1 MTLTPRQRAVTVAIA
16 ALVVILLDQLH
27 KWWML
32 EQLGMATRDSIEL
45 LPFFRLVMVWNQG
58 VSFGMLQQDVDYMR
72 WFLIAVAL
80 VICAFMLRFGLRSDL
95 KLERIGYG
103 MVIGGALGNVID
115 RLRFGAVA
123 DFFHFHVGS
132 FSWPAFNVADSAIC
146 LGVALLLWMMT
157 FHPQK
162 P

>member
-1 MTLTPRQRAVTVAIA
+1 MALTQRQRAVTL
-16 ALVVILLDQLH
+16 ALTALAVMLLDQLN

-32 EQLGMATRDSIEL
+32 DELGMATRDPIEL
-45 LPFFRLVMVWNQG
+45 TPFFRLVMVWNQG
-58 VSFGMLQQDVDYMR
+58 VSFGMLQHDVNYMR
-72 WFLIAVAL
+72 WFLIAMAL
-80 VICAFMLRFGLRSDL
+80 VISALMARFGLRSDL
-95 KLERIGYG
+95 KAERIGYG

-115 RLRFGAVA
+115 RLRYGAVA

-146 LGVALLLWMMT
+146 LGVMLLLWMMT

>member
-1 MTLTPRQRAVTVAIA
+1 MVLTSRTRAITIA
-16 ALVVILLDQLH
+16 TAATITIALDQLH

-32 EQLGMATRDSIEL
+32 YELGIANRDPIEV

-58 VSFGMLQQDVDYMR
+58 VSFGMLTHDVSYMR
-72 WFLIAVAL
+72 WFLIAMAFI
-80 VICAFMLRFGLRSDL
+80 ICAVMLRLGLKSNL
-95 KLERIGYG
+95 KVERIGYG

-132 FSWPAFNVADSAIC
+132 FSYPAFNIADSAIC
-146 LGVALLLWMMT
+146 VGVGLLLWMMT
-157 FHPQK
+157 RHPSK

>member
-1 MTLTPRQRAVTVAIA
+1 MTLSVRQRAVTVAFA
-16 ALVVILLDQLH
+16 AFVVIVLDQLH

-32 EQLGMATRDSIEL
+32 DQLGIAHRDPIEL

-58 VSFGMLQQDVDYMR
+58 VSFGMLTHDVGYMR

-80 VICAFMLRFGLRSDL
+80 VICAVMLRFGLKSDI
-95 KLERIGYG
+95 KWERIGYG

-115 RLRFGAVA
+115 RIRFGAVA

-146 LGVALLLWMMT
+146 LGVGLLLWMMT

>member
-1 MTLTPRQRAVTVAIA
+1 MALTHRQRAVTLVIA
-16 ALVVILLDQLH
+16 ALTVMLLDQLN

-32 EQLGMATRDSIEL
+32 SELGMATRDPIEL
-45 LPFFRLVMVWNQG
+45 TSFFRLVMVWNQG
-58 VSFGMLQQDVDYMR
+58 VSFGMLQHDVNYMR
-72 WFLIAVAL
+72 WFLIAMAL
-80 VICAFMLRFGLRSDL
+80 GISALMARFGLRSDL
-95 KLERIGYG
+95 KAERIGYG

-146 LGVALLLWMMT
+146 LGVMLLLWMMT

>member
-1 MTLTPRQRAVTVAIA
+1 MSLRVRQRGITVAA
-16 ALVVILLDQLH
+16 AAFIVIVLDQLH

-32 EQLGMATRDSIEL
+32 EQLGMATRDPIEL

-58 VSFGMLQQDVDYMR
+58 VSFGMLTHDVSYMR

-80 VICAFMLRFGLRSDL
+80 FICAVMLRLGLRSDL

-103 MVIGGALGNVID
+103 MVIGGALGNVVD

-146 LGVALLLWMMT
+146 LGVILLLWMMT

>member
-1 MTLTPRQRAVTVAIA
+1 MALTTRTRALTVATAAIIVIA
-16 ALVVILLDQLH
+16 LDQLH

-32 EQLGMATRDSIEL
+32 YEVGIASRDPIEV

-58 VSFGMLQQDVDYMR
+58 VSFGMLTQDVSYMR

-80 VICAFMLRFGLRSDL
+80 IICAVMVRLGLRSDL
-95 KLERIGYG
+95 KTERIGYG

-115 RLRFGAVA
+115 RVRFGAVA

-132 FSWPAFNVADSAIC
+132 FSYPAFNVADSAIC
-146 LGVALLLWMMT
+146 IGVGLLLWMMT
-157 FHPQK
+157 FHPAK